1 MVKGFLT
8 HNDQKLIQTQ
18 MCNES
23 KVSLAVV
30 TRGAARSVTAAL
42 VWNAQQVQFTL
53 HCTYMPC
60 RPPDAAG
67 DAS

>member
-8 HNDQKLIQTQ
+8 HNDQTLIQTQ
-18 MCNES
+18 MCNDS
-23 KVSLAVV
+23 KVSLAVTQCIV
-30 TRGAARSVTAAL
+30 HVTAAL
-42 VWNAQQVQFTL
+42 VWDTQQLQFTL
-53 HCTYMPC
+53 HTPC